1 MILSHFR
8 HNNDENLD
16 DIRVDYD
23 SDDDTDHR
31 DDSSFRRVGTS
42 LPRGYSGEAL
52 FGMIGF

>member
-42 LPRGYSGEAL
+42 LPRGYSG
-52 FGMIGF
+52 